1 MNFRKKIIIF
11 VSGYKVI
18 NNQYYFGYYRNGTS
32 VSLWKDQFDIIKLL
46 TNYVNDY
53 EIYYKDYSYGDRY
66 FKKIID
72 DVSYGRIK
80 YIDDSDLYK
89 KLLKKSSLNILN
101 YGSTVFFESLYYNSD
116 IFLYEPDIINKFNY
130 KLHKNYGVFVYKNM
144 KYFMFYLKNYLK
156 NKVHKKKD
164 KLFLRKIY
172 LSEDIQKEVIINKI
186 HSIKSN
192 VV

>member
-1 MNFRKKIIIF
+1 
-11 VSGYKVI
+11 
-18 NNQYYFGYYRNGTS
+18 
-32 VSLWKDQFDIIKLL
+32 
-46 TNYVNDY
+46 
-53 EIYYKDYSYGDRY
+53 
-66 FKKIID
+66 
-72 DVSYGRIK
+72 
-80 YIDDSDLYK
+80 LYK